1 MSEHVPAHVGLIL
14 DGNRRWAK
22 RNGLPLVEGHRQGY
36 KTLRKVLDVALE
48 SGVQYVSAFVFSTE
62 NWRRTQEEVGY
73 LMDLTLRIVTNDLEE
88 LHKKGIKVAWVGS
101 EDRVSDK
108 LRQAIR
114 NAEALTKEN
123 TGGTLALCFNYGGQR
138 EIADAVQRMCADKIA
153 PDEITEEKI
162 AEYLYHPEVPPID
175 LLIRTSGEQRLS
187 NFMLWR
193 AAYSE
198 LYFVDKQWP
207 DFTPEDFHAALRE
220 YAARGRRFGK

>member
-138 EIADAVQRMCADKIA
+138 EIADALRIVIIQSSTLLPSCFAMSRRRSSVSGGIGTRTTRPSSVGFSPKLGLLRIAVAIACKLFGSNGVIWISCA
-153 PDEITEEKI
+153 
-162 AEYLYHPEVPPID
+162 
-175 LLIRTSGEQRLS
+175 SG
-187 NFMLWR
+187 
-193 AAYSE
+193 AVTVA
-198 LYFVDKQWP
+198 V
-207 DFTPEDFHAALRE
+207 
-220 YAARGRRFGK
+220 